1 MEYITWLPMALVWF
15 VIFYTA
21 YKKKQFIKYRQKNRS
36 GGKKELEQIINQYM
50 NKPVVLSL
58 IDDSFDNEGEIISYS
73 DGWIVFKTKKGEE
86 HAINCDFIIKIR
98 EKKIK
103 SKK

>member
-1 MEYITWLPMALVWF
+1 MEEI
-15 VIFYTA
+15 I
-21 YKKKQFIKYRQKNRS
+21 KK
-36 GGKKELEQIINQYM
+36 YM

-73 DGWIVFKTKKGEE
+73 DGWIVFKTKKGQE

-98 EKKIK
+98 EKKTK
-103 SKK
+103 SK

>member
-1 MEYITWLPMALVWF
+1 MNGATWISLFLIYF

-21 YKKKQFIKYRQKNRS
+21 YKKKKFIKNRQKNK
-36 GGKKELEQIINQYM
+36 GKGIKEMEEIIKKYM

-73 DGWIVFKTKKGEE
+73 DGWIVFKTKKGQE

-98 EKKIK
+98 EKKTK
-103 SKK
+103 SK

>member
-1 MEYITWLPMALVWF
+1 MKGFTWISLFLIYF

-21 YKKKQFIKYRQKNRS
+21 YKKKEFVKNRQKNK
-36 GGKKELEQIINQYM
+36 GIGIKEMEEIINKYM

-73 DGWIVFKTKKGEE
+73 DGWIVFKTKKGQE

-98 EKKIK
+98 EKKA
-103 SKK
+103 KK

>member
-1 MEYITWLPMALVWF
+1 MSYATWLPVAFVWF

-21 YKKKQFIKYRQKNRS
+21 YKKKRFIKNRQKNRS
-36 GGKKELEQIINQYM
+36 RGKVEMEKIINQYM

-58 IDDSFDNEGEIISYS
+58 IDDSFDNEGEIIEYS
-73 DGWIVFKTKKGEE
+73 DGWIVFKTKKGEQ

-98 EKKIK
+98 EKKV
-103 SKK
+103 KK

>member
-1 MEYITWLPMALVWF
+1 MNVSMWLPIFLLWY
-15 VIFYTA
+15 VIFYQA
-21 YKKKQFIKYRQKNRS
+21 YKKKKFLKIRQKNRS
-36 GGKKELEQIINQYM
+36 KGNSEMEEIIKKFI

-86 HAINCDFIIKIR
+86 HAVNCDFIIKIR

>member
-1 MEYITWLPMALVWF
+1 MNGATWISLFLIYF

-21 YKKKQFIKYRQKNRS
+21 YKKKKFIKNRQKNK
-36 GGKKELEQIINQYM
+36 GKGIKEMEEVIKKYM

-73 DGWIVFKTKKGEE
+73 DGWIVFKTKKGQE

-98 EKKIK
+98 EKKTK
-103 SKK
+103 SK

>member
-1 MEYITWLPMALVWF
+1 MNSTTWISLFLIYF

-21 YKKKQFIKYRQKNRS
+21 YKKKKFIKNRQKNK
-36 GGKKELEQIINQYM
+36 GKGIKEMEEIIKKYM

-73 DGWIVFKTKKGEE
+73 DGWIVFKTKKGQE
-86 HAINCDFIIKIR
+86 HAINCDFIIKIK
-98 EKKIK
+98 EKKTK
-103 SKK
+103 SK

>member
-1 MEYITWLPMALVWF
+1 MEEI
-15 VIFYTA
+15 I
-21 YKKKQFIKYRQKNRS
+21 KKYVNKN
-36 GGKKELEQIINQYM
+36 
-50 NKPVVLSL
+50 VVLSL

>member
-1 MEYITWLPMALVWF
+1 MEEI
-15 VIFYTA
+15 I
-21 YKKKQFIKYRQKNRS
+21 KK
-36 GGKKELEQIINQYM
+36 YM

-58 IDDSFDNEGEIISYS
+58 IDDSFDNEGEIIQYS
-73 DGWIVFKTKKGEE
+73 DGWIVFKTKKGEQ

-98 EKKIK
+98 EKK

>member
-1 MEYITWLPMALVWF
+1 MNGATWISLFLIYF
-15 VIFYTA
+15 VIFYTS
-21 YKKKQFIKYRQKNRS
+21 YKKKKFIKNRQKNK
-36 GGKKELEQIINQYM
+36 GKGIKEMEEIIKKYM

-73 DGWIVFKTKKGEE
+73 DGWIVFKTKKGQE

-98 EKKIK
+98 EKKTK
-103 SKK
+103 SK

>member
-1 MEYITWLPMALVWF
+1 MNSVTWISLFLIYF

-21 YKKKQFIKYRQKNRS
+21 YKKKKFTKNRQKNRRE
-36 GGKKELEQIINQYM
+36 GIKEMEDIIKKYM

-58 IDDSFDNEGEIISYS
+58 IDDSFDNDGEIINYS

-98 EKKIK
+98 QKKIK

>member
-1 MEYITWLPMALVWF
+1 MNGTTWISLFLIYF

-21 YKKKQFIKYRQKNRS
+21 YKKKKFIKNRQKNK
-36 GGKKELEQIINQYM
+36 GKGIKEMEEIIKKYM

-73 DGWIVFKTKKGEE
+73 DGWIVFKTKKGQE
-86 HAINCDFIIKIR
+86 HAINCDFIIKIK
-98 EKKIK
+98 EKKTK
-103 SKK
+103 SK

>member
-1 MEYITWLPMALVWF
+1 MEEIIKNYI
-15 VIFYTA
+15 
-21 YKKKQFIKYRQKNRS
+21 
-36 GGKKELEQIINQYM
+36 

-73 DGWIVFKTKKGEE
+73 DGWIVFKTKKGEQ

>member
-1 MEYITWLPMALVWF
+1 MNSTTWISLFLIYF

-21 YKKKQFIKYRQKNRS
+21 YKKKKFIKNRQKNK
-36 GGKKELEQIINQYM
+36 GKGIKEMEEIIKKYM

-73 DGWIVFKTKKGEE
+73 DGWIVFKTKKGQE

-98 EKKIK
+98 EKKTK
-103 SKK
+103 SK

>member
-1 MEYITWLPMALVWF
+1 MNGATWISLFLIYF

-21 YKKKQFIKYRQKNRS
+21 YKKKKFIKNRQKNK
-36 GGKKELEQIINQYM
+36 GKGIKEMEEIIKKYM

-73 DGWIVFKTKKGEE
+73 DGWIVFKTKKGQE
-86 HAINCDFIIKIR
+86 HAINCDFIIRIR
-98 EKKIK
+98 EKKTK
-103 SKK
+103 SK

>member
-1 MEYITWLPMALVWF
+1 MNSATWVSLFLVYF

-21 YKKKQFIKYRQKNRS
+21 YKKKEFIKNRQKNRS
-36 GGKKELEQIINQYM
+36 KGIKEMEEIIKKYM

-73 DGWIVFKTKKGEE
+73 EGWIVFKTKKGQE

-103 SKK
+103 SK

>member
-1 MEYITWLPMALVWF
+1 MEEI
-15 VIFYTA
+15 
-21 YKKKQFIKYRQKNRS
+21 IK
-36 GGKKELEQIINQYM
+36 QYM

-58 IDDSFDNEGEIISYS
+58 IEDGFDNEGEIISYS
-73 DGWIVFKTKKGEE
+73 DGWIVFKTKKGE

-98 EKKIK
+98 EKK